1 MDYQEIIKQLL
12 ALEEYL
18 EEGRKKAHEIR
29 MQIESTDT
37 PAPLQEDIS
46 EEAKLAKLLGKKENG
61 KSSNKKVPLKKLSD
75 EGL

>member
-18 EEGRKKAHEIR
+18 EEGRKKAHDIR

-37 PAPLQEDIS
+37 PPASLQEDIS
-46 EEAKLAKLLGKKENG
+46 EEAKLAKLLSKKENG
-61 KSSNKKVPLKKLSD
+61 KSSNKKGSSD
-75 EGL
+75 KTE